1 MFRSQPTTGCMGAAA
16 ARAKWRSRTARSLLR
31 ARPRARS
38 LSARDDKQERA
49 RLLASA
55 GIGLRA
61 QLGCDDRLLPGAD
74 LIDGVLHRG
83 PPQPLRHTEF
93 LRGVLTHQLV
103 PDLTLRQ
110 VRGLGPREPGPHS
123 GPHAIQFRPIIASV
137 DALPALT
144 SPSTANRR
152 ATIMSATYPSPPT
165 ARHHF
170 SFGGHSLTA

>member
-55 GIGLRA
+55 GIDRRA

-110 VRGLGPREPGPHS
+110 VRGSWPPRTGPTQRAARDPIPPPSSPVWTPCQHKHPPAPLTGAPPSCPQRIRAHRQL
-123 GPHAIQFRPIIASV
+123 AI
-137 DALPALT
+137 T
-144 SPSTANRR
+144 CPSAAIR
-152 ATIMSATYPSPPT
+152 
-165 ARHHF
+165 
-170 SFGGHSLTA
+170 